1 MLFIE
6 NYFSEGSRFLSP
18 GVSPAE
24 YTKTSLR
31 EVGCSDFLIEKP
43 HKPFSQCFFDGQSSQ
58 KLLGKI

>member
-1 MLFIE
+1 MLFIG

-31 EVGCSDFLIEKP
+31 EVGCFDFLIEKP
-43 HKPFSQCFFDGQSSQ
+43 HKPISQRFFDRQNLT
-58 KLLGKI
+58 KTFR